1 MNALQTLLAHSID
14 YAGLFPPAELAMD
27 TALDNYARYVNGPS
41 SWALGRFI
49 VPANR
54 LAEFEAGLGPS
65 SGREVGRPWRVAAL
79 VGTDVAADLRL
90 LEAYNGRTGERALID
105 TVEVKATSERDIGE
119 IIRLVPSSFH
129 TYIEIP
135 IGAEPG
141 SLIGAI
147 GDGGRRAKVRTG
159 GITSEAFPPTA
170 DLLRFL
176 RETVRLGVPFKAT
189 AGLHHPL
196 RAVYRLTYA
205 EQSPSGVMFG
215 FLNLLLAVAFLQ
227 SGMAAT
233 EVARVLEEGGP
244 SAFEVDDSGISWR
257 RNRLDSEALNAAR
270 RLGMNSFGSCS
281 FSEPL
286 ADLAALRLLPT
297 TLSLA

>member
-49 VPANR
+49 VPTSR
-54 LAEFEAGLGPS
+54 LAELEAGLGRTP
-65 SGREVGRPWRVAAL
+65 GREVGRPWRVAAL

-90 LEAYNGRTGERALID
+90 LEAFNGRTGARATID
-105 TVEVKATSERDIGE
+105 TIEVKATSERDIDE
-119 IIRLVPSSFH
+119 IVRLVPASFQ

-135 IGAEPG
+135 IEADPG
-141 SLIGAI
+141 SLIAAI
-147 GDGGRRAKVRTG
+147 GNRGHRAKVRTG
-159 GITSEAFPPTA
+159 GITRNAFPQTA

-176 RETVRLGVPFKAT
+176 QETVRLHVPFKAT

-196 RAVYRLTYA
+196 RAAYRLTYA
-205 EQSPSGVMFG
+205 EQSPSGIMFG

-227 SGMAAT
+227 AGMEKT
-233 EVARVLEEGGP
+233 EVARVLEEGDP
-244 SAFEVDDSGISWR
+244 SAFQVDDSGISWR
-257 RNRLDSEALNAAR
+257 GNRLSSTALSAAR
-270 RLGMNSFGSCS
+270 RLGMSSFGSCS
-281 FSEPL
+281 FTEPL
-286 ADLAALRLLPT
+286 ADLAALQLLPPT
-297 TLSLA
+297 VSLA

>member
-49 VPANR
+49 VPTSR
-54 LAEFEAGLGPS
+54 LAELEAGLGRTP
-65 SGREVGRPWRVAAL
+65 GREVGRPWRVAAL

-90 LEAYNGRTGERALID
+90 LEAFNGRTGARATID
-105 TVEVKATSERDIGE
+105 TIEVKATSERDIDE
-119 IIRLVPSSFH
+119 TVRLVPASFR

-135 IGAEPG
+135 IEADPG
-141 SLIGAI
+141 SLIAAI
-147 GDGGRRAKVRTG
+147 GNRGHRAKVRTG
-159 GITSEAFPPTA
+159 GITRNAFPQTA

-176 RETVRLGVPFKAT
+176 QETVRLHVPFKAT

-196 RAVYRLTYA
+196 RAAYRLTYA
-205 EQSPSGVMFG
+205 EQSPSGIMFG

-227 SGMAAT
+227 AGMEKT
-233 EVARVLEEGGP
+233 EVARVLEEGDP
-244 SAFEVDDSGISWR
+244 SAFQVDGSGISWR
-257 RNRLDSEALNAAR
+257 GNRLSSTALSAAR
-270 RLGMNSFGSCS
+270 RLGMSSFGSCS
-281 FSEPL
+281 FTEPL
-286 ADLAALRLLPT
+286 ADLAALQLLPPT
-297 TLSLA
+297 VSLA

>member
-1 MNALQTLLAHSID
+1 MNALQILLAHSID

-27 TALDNYARYVNGPS
+27 AALDNYARYVNGPS

-49 VPANR
+49 VPASR
-54 LAEFEAGLGPS
+54 LAELEAGLGRTP
-65 SGREVGRPWRVAAL
+65 GREIGRPWRVAAL

-90 LEAYNGRTGERALID
+90 LEAFNGRTGAQATID
-105 TVEVKATSERDIGE
+105 TIEVKATSERDIDE
-119 IIRLVPSSFH
+119 IARLVPASFQ

-135 IGAEPG
+135 IEADPG
-141 SLIGAI
+141 SLIAVI
-147 GDGGRRAKVRTG
+147 GHRGHRAKVRTG
-159 GITSEAFPPTA
+159 GITRNAFPQTA

-176 RETVRLGVPFKAT
+176 RETVRLQVPFKAT

-205 EQSPSGVMFG
+205 EQSPSGIMFG

-227 SGMAAT
+227 AGMEQT
-233 EVARVLEEGGP
+233 EVAGVLEEGDPG
-244 SAFEVDDSGISWR
+244 AFQVDDSGISWR
-257 RNRLDSEALNAAR
+257 GNRLSSTALSAAR

-281 FSEPL
+281 FTEPL
-286 ADLAALRLLPT
+286 ADLAALQLLPPT
-297 TLSLA
+297 VSLA